1 MEVQR
6 IASPWKRGGA
16 FWAKSMAT
24 IAEIIAAKKAAASK
38 AAPAPQ
44 ADPMLEAAIARIDPP
59 SLGKRRAGLVLSAS
73 TPLPAA
79 DVAEKAHHSELRSLS
94 RPQGE
99 AVPVLPVAAD
109 AATTAW
115 HAATN
120 AFESELCL
128 MRDPT
133 DSERGWLALRLDG
146 QPLPL
151 LLKSFMLFDHPQ
163 TVRSQPF

>member
-1 MEVQR
+1 M
-6 IASPWKRGGA
+6 
-16 FWAKSMAT
+16 T
-24 IAEIIAAKKAAASK
+24 IAQIIAGKNAAKNAALATL
-38 AAPAPQ
+38 APQ
-44 ADPMLEAAIARIDPP
+44 ADPMLEAAINRLDPP

-73 TPLPAA
+73 TPLAEA
-79 DVAEKAHHSELRSLS
+79 DVAEKLHHSELRSLS

-99 AVPVLPVAAD
+99 AVPVTPVAAD

-146 QPLPL
+146 QEQPL

>member
-1 MEVQR
+1 
-6 IASPWKRGGA
+6 
-16 FWAKSMAT
+16 MAT
-24 IAEIIAAKKAAASK
+24 IAEIIAAKKRATTP
-38 AAPAPQ
+38 AAPQSEQ
-44 ADPMLEAAIARIDPP
+44 ADPVLEAAINRIDPP

-79 DVAEKAHHSELRSLS
+79 VVAEKAHHAELRSLS
-94 RPQGE
+94 QPQGE

-115 HAATN
+115 HQAIN

-146 QPLPL
+146 QAQPL

>member
-1 MEVQR
+1 M
-6 IASPWKRGGA
+6 P
-16 FWAKSMAT
+16 T
-24 IAEIIAAKKAAASK
+24 IAEIIAAKKRS
-38 AAPAPQ
+38 AAPAAPQTPQ
-44 ADPMLEAAIARIDPP
+44 ADPVLEAAIDRIDPP
-59 SLGKRRAGLVLSAS
+59 SVGKRRAGLVLSAS

-79 DVAEKAHHSELRSLS
+79 VVAEKAHHAELRSLS
-94 RPQGE
+94 QPQGE
-99 AVPVLPVAAD
+99 ALPVLPVAAD

-115 HAATN
+115 HAAIN

-128 MRDPT
+128 MRDPV

-146 QPLPL
+146 QAQPL

>member
-1 MEVQR
+1 M
-6 IASPWKRGGA
+6 P
-16 FWAKSMAT
+16 T
-24 IAEIIAAKKAAASK
+24 IAEIIAAKKRNAAP

-44 ADPMLEAAIARIDPP
+44 ADPVLEAAIDRIDPP

-79 DVAEKAHHSELRSLS
+79 EVAEKAHHAELRSLS
-94 RPQGE
+94 QPQGE

-115 HAATN
+115 HQAIN

-128 MRDPT
+128 MRDPV

-146 QPLPL
+146 QEMPL

-163 TVRSQPF
+163 QTRTQPF

>member
-1 MEVQR
+1 M
-6 IASPWKRGGA
+6 
-16 FWAKSMAT
+16 T
-24 IAEIIAAKKAAASK
+24 IAQIIAAKKAAANKGSSVSTP
-38 AAPAPQ
+38 AAIAERSEVK
-44 ADPMLEAAIARIDPP
+44 DAIARIDPP

-73 TPLPAA
+73 TPLAAA
-79 DVAEKAHHSELRSLS
+79 DVAEKLHHHELRSLS
-94 RPQGE
+94 QPQGE
-99 AVPVLPVAAD
+99 AMPVLPVAAD

-115 HAATN
+115 HQAIN

-128 MRDPT
+128 MRDPV

-146 QPLPL
+146 QEMPL

>member
-1 MEVQR
+1 M
-6 IASPWKRGGA
+6 P
-16 FWAKSMAT
+16 T
-24 IAEIIAAKKAAASK
+24 IAQIIAAKKAAASK
-38 AAPAPQ
+38 AEPAQQ

-59 SLGKRRAGLVLSAS
+59 SLGKRRA
-73 TPLPAA
+73 
-79 DVAEKAHHSELRSLS
+79 
-94 RPQGE
+94 
-99 AVPVLPVAAD
+99 D

-115 HAATN
+115 HQATN

-146 QPLPL
+146 QEMPL

>member
-1 MEVQR
+1 M
-6 IASPWKRGGA
+6 
-16 FWAKSMAT
+16 T
-24 IAEIIAAKKAAASK
+24 IAEIIAAKKRS
-38 AAPAPQ
+38 AAPAAPQAPQ
-44 ADPMLEAAIARIDPP
+44 ADPVLEAAIDRIDPP
-59 SLGKRRAGLVLSAS
+59 SVGKRRAGLVLSAS

-79 DVAEKAHHSELRSLS
+79 VVAEKAHHAELRSLS
-94 RPQGE
+94 QPQGE
-99 AVPVLPVAAD
+99 ALPVLPVAAD

-115 HAATN
+115 HAAIN

-128 MRDPT
+128 MRDPV

-146 QPLPL
+146 QAQPL